1 EVVQQHSPQPD
12 VAALPVPADLPLPA
26 PHEVQPAPKKGP
38 AFPPLLEDHAAP
50 DFLYHRVS
58 AFAADRLVK
67 AQYTELYYFTPEGC
81 RVASEQFKTTNSD
94 AFGLLQGPDGL
105 ASLQPQ
111 STTRALK
118 HVIRD
123 ADLTWEQFSLA
134 VPTYL
139 REIERADWPK
149 THVEMISEALLR
161 YQAKTRYDWHELI
174 SRGSPSYSLALIN
187 NNLLDQ
193 MCSEIADEIFLAQ
206 QKQLFPSKPILCIPH
221 ATFPP
226 LHLTC
231 TFTASHT
238 HPHRVSHAFSLPP
251 PPPASRRC
259 LPTRR

>member
-1 EVVQQHSPQPD
+1 M
-12 VAALPVPADLPLPA
+12 
-26 PHEVQPAPKKGP
+26 
-38 AFPPLLEDHAAP
+38 
-50 DFLYHRVS
+50 
-58 AFAADRLVK
+58 
-67 AQYTELYYFTPEGC
+67 
-81 RVASEQFKTTNSD
+81 ASEQFKTTNSD

-149 THVEMISEALLR
+149 THVEMMSAFFYALQHHPSHSRPHSSEALLR

-251 PPPASRRC
+251 PPLRPDGVSRPADDLNVAIQCARIPAAMPTPSARSHSPHLQYDTTHTAVLTADGCPNWRRY
-259 LPTRR
+259 PQSW